1 MKEFTEIPKTAM
13 VYFLHILMMQ
23 KIGTGANSS
32 KMGFKRKQKLYM
44 YLLPTG
50 SSGSNDTSMTS
61 EKIVDIRS
69 NEQIEAA
76 NAIGVEDI
84 VSLSYVDGELESN
97 RSLFI

>member
-1 MKEFTEIPKTAM
+1 MKEFTEIPRTAM
-13 VYFLHILMMQ
+13 VIFAHPDDAE
-23 KIGTGANSS
+23 IGTGATVAKWVS
-32 KMGFKRKQKLYM
+32 KGTKVVYVLAT
-44 YLLPTG
+44 TG

-84 VSLSYVDGELESN
+84 VSLS
-97 RSLFI
+97 